1 MRPLAFALAA
11 IALAAAGSASAR
23 AALPGKAT
31 CLAAWN
37 TGATHAQKASVRQ
50 AIRVRVGSV
59 AVGGPCTV
67 TFVLRGGGVRVAT
80 GSVVAAPGGSSGI
93 WRLANAPMAFGLTC
107 KGNAGMGEH
116 GNLFSLL

>member
-1 MRPLAFALAA
+1 MEHRRDARAEGVG
-11 IALAAAGSASAR
+11 AAGH
-23 AALPGKAT
+23 P
-31 CLAAWN
+31 
-37 TGATHAQKASVRQ
+37 RQ
-50 AIRVRVGSV
+50 GRLR

-93 WRLANAPMAFGLTC
+93 WRLANAPMALGLTC